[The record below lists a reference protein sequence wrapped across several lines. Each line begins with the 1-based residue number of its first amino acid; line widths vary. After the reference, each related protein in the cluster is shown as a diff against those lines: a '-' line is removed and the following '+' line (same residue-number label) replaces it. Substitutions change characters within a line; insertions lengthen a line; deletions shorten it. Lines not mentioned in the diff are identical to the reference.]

1 MRNAPTI
8 ARNGLGQAILLS
20 IFALSN
26 MGRPHTPKLMKEEIN
41 ISLFNRRKNTAE
53 TQTIS
58 ASLPI
63 LSDES
68 KTMRKVSNRRRSE
81 KITLRMTP
89 EERELLRSRASLVG
103 MSQTDLIVLSIQN
116 GMFIVLDEALPLLLE
131 LRKQG
136 VNLNQVV
143 RYLHQQALID
153 PAMLQQAIKNCVVA
167 QTELVRFCRKWNVR
181 LKKEV
186 DTYRNSNNNCVKGHR

>member
-1 MRNAPTI
+1 
-8 ARNGLGQAILLS
+8 
-20 IFALSN
+20 
-26 MGRPHTPKLMKEEIN
+26 MGSPHTPKLMKEEIN

-63 LSDES
+63 LSDEP